1 MEAKAE
7 AVVTRPSAWRSV
19 WAIARATLL
28 EAMRARVFYVLI
40 LFGIAM
46 IGFSRAFTWLSPGE
60 ESKVILDMGISTI
73 TLIGV
78 IVAIFFGAG
87 LIPSDV
93 ENRTIL
99 TVLSK
104 PVTRGQYVVGKF
116 LGMALILLACILPMA
131 VFYWLAA
138 KFYVNFWEWDL
149 VKAIVLI
156 YFQLLTLASVVIAV
170 STVASFIV
178 NVVFGFTVYIL
189 GNLVSYI
196 LHLMK
201 RVESEVLRFML
212 AVLYYLLPQLER
224 FSPGEGVFEYQTIPL
239 KDMLVTIG
247 IYAILYILAM
257 LVLSWF
263 LFGER
268 EV

>member
-1 MEAKAE
+1 MMEAKA
-7 AVVTRPSAWRSV
+7 VVAKPSALGSV

-28 EAMRARVFYVLI
+28 EALRARVFYVLV

-46 IGFSRAFTWLSPGE
+46 ILFSRAFTWLSPGE
-60 ESKVILDMGISTI
+60 EAKVILDLGISTI

-78 IVAIFFGAG
+78 IVAIFFGSG
-87 LIPSDV
+87 LIPNEV

-116 LGMALILLACILPMA
+116 IGMALILLVCLLPMA
-131 VFYWLAA
+131 VFYWMAA
-138 KFYVNFWEWDL
+138 KFYVGFWEWDL
-149 VKAIVLI
+149 VKGVVMI
-156 YFQLLTLASVVIAV
+156 YFQFLMLSSVVIAI
-170 STVASFIV
+170 STVASYIV
-178 NVVFGFTVYIL
+178 NVVFGFTIYVL

-201 RVESEVLRFML
+201 RVEFELLRYAL
-212 AVLYYLLPQLER
+212 GVLYYLLPQLER
-224 FSPGEGVFEYQTIPL
+224 FNPGEGIFEYETIKSTDL
-239 KDMLVTIG
+239 LLTIG
-247 IYAILYILAM
+247 IYAIPYILAM
-257 LVLSWF
+257 MILAWF
-263 LFGER
+263 LFSDR